1 MQVHN
6 QQTMTIKTL
15 IQAEVSSV
23 IIAVAKDYSE
33 ENVANETTIAAT
45 ASANIKI
52 AQCGYTQYIRWLAT
66 RSESSTQ
73 TVSSEVSISSTVAR
87 YLSVYVLKRKRFT
100 IELLPTPAPPNTTSR
115 IRSKSAMFSLKQ
127 REQ

>member
-1 MQVHN
+1 
-6 QQTMTIKTL
+6 
-15 IQAEVSSV
+15 EVSCV
-23 IIAVAKDYSE
+23 IIAVTKDYSE
-33 ENVANETTIAAT
+33 EGVANETTITAT
-45 ASANIKI
+45 ASGNTKI
-52 AQCGYTQYIRWLAT
+52 AQ
-66 RSESSTQ
+66 
-73 TVSSEVSISSTVAR
+73 SSTVAR